1 MEEKILQYFK
11 ESGSRPLT
19 VHELEE
25 IFEIETAEQFKVL
38 VKALNELE
46 NSGEL
51 VRTRKNRYGLPEKMN
66 LVRGKI
72 EMHKK
77 GF

>member
-25 IFEIETAEQFKVL
+25 IFEIETA
-38 VKALNELE
+38 
-46 NSGEL
+46 
-51 VRTRKNRYGLPEKMN
+51 
-66 LVRGKI
+66 
-72 EMHKK
+72 
-77 GF
+77 